1 MKLAKATMYILTPKL
16 DWLNVL
22 ISLNGLLLIIFNFLQ
37 PLFLF
42 MGGDWMWENIVVGL
56 NAKYGWNCS

>member
-1 MKLAKATMYILTPKL
+1 MMKLAKATMYILTPKL

-42 MGGDWMWENIVVGL
+42 MGGDWM
-56 NAKYGWNCS
+56 